1 MNTAESPTPTSDGT
15 APEPLIDTQPD
26 GTSSLDFAAIREDH
40 PATWNAALD
49 AEPTVTDGARPDLFV
64 VDTGDGLPANCSLA
78 NTPDGT
84 HRGWCSC
91 TAFDT
96 AGVCPHLCVLRQR
109 ASLGMV
115 TLPRRHE

>member
-15 APEPLIDTQPD
+15 APEPPIDTQPD
-26 GTSSLDFAAIREDH
+26 GTTSLDFAAIREDH

-49 AEPTVTDGARPDLFV
+49 AEPTVTDGARADLFV
-64 VDTGDGLPANCSLA
+64 VDTSEGLPANCSLA
-78 NTPDGT
+78 KTPGDT
-84 HRGWCSC
+84 HQGWCSC

-115 TLPRRHE
+115 TLPRRQT

>member
-15 APEPLIDTQPD
+15 PKPHIDTQPD
-26 GTSSLDFAAIREDH
+26 GTTSLDFASIREQH
-40 PATWNAALD
+40 PATWKAALN
-49 AEPTVTDGARPDLFV
+49 AESTVTDGARPDLFV

-78 NTPDGT
+78 KTPDST

-91 TAFDT
+91 TAFDAT
-96 AGVCPHLCVLRQR
+96 GVCPHLCVLRQR

-115 TLPRRHE
+115 TLPRRQK